1 MRAEAR
7 GLLVDYGGVL
17 TGPIDVALTNF
28 CRGHGLADD
37 AFATLY
43 APDCAFREEI
53 EAYERGRYDD
63 EAFLPRFAAALGVD
77 PVVMK
82 GFLAGVRPDARMFR
96 ALASIR
102 AQGVRVGLL
111 SNSWGMSAYPADL
124 FAGAFDA
131 VVISGLVGMRK
142 PEPAIY
148 RHAADRIG
156 LEPEACVFVDDSAA
170 NLAPAVAVGMTVVH
184 HQDAV
189 ATLRALEQRF
199 GIPIEGA
206 R

>member
-1 MRAEAR
+1 MRPEGR

-17 TGPIDVALTNF
+17 TNPIDVALTDF
-28 CRGHGLADD
+28 CRAHGLADD

-43 APDCAFREEI
+43 APDSAFRQEI
-53 EAYERGRYDD
+53 EGYERGHYDD
-63 EAFLPRFAAALGVD
+63 ETFLPRFAAALGVD
-77 PVVMK
+77 PVAMT
-82 GFLAGVRPDARMFR
+82 GLLAGVRQDANMFR

-102 AQGVRVGLL
+102 AQGVRVGLV
-111 SNSWGMSAYPADL
+111 SNSWGMSAYPIDL
-124 FAGAFDA
+124 FAEAFDA

-148 RHAADRIG
+148 RHAANIIG
-156 LEPEACVFVDDSAA
+156 LEPEACVFVDDVAG
-170 NLAPAVAVGMTVVH
+170 NLPPAVAMGMTVVH
-184 HQDAV
+184 HRNAA
-189 ATLRALEQRF
+189 ATLRELERHF